1 MKYLKYLLTIGLL
14 TFFINAD
21 AQYYEEVVYLT
32 NGSII
37 RGDVIEQTKET
48 IKIQIAGG
56 SILVYKMEEVE
67 KIVKEE
73 KVLKF
78 KKAERD
84 YQIKETGYYNA
95 ITFGFLPGREA
106 EWGDLAFGGSLH
118 YTFGY
123 QYKRILGAGV
133 GIGADV
139 YIYNEIQNL
148 FPIYLQGKGYL
159 SSKPF
164 SPYYCVDAGY
174 GFATVGNSWNI
185 VDAKGGLYIHPKI
198 GFRFASRANAAF
210 TMELGYSYQ
219 GAKYIYDD
227 WQGRYEDKMSF
238 RRVSVLFGVLF

>member
-84 YQIKETGYYNA
+84 YQIKETGYYNS
-95 ITFGFLPGREA
+95 ITFGFLPGLDA